1 MHLDC
6 HVPKGD
12 VPMNIT
18 WSFQGQLITRRMGA
32 KTTTLSERVSVLD
45 IPSASGAN
53 SGNYT
58 CTASNRAGTVNHTA
72 TLNVIG
78 ITTFQ

>member
-1 MHLDC
+1 
-6 HVPKGD
+6 
-12 VPMNIT
+12 MNIT
-18 WSFQGQLITRRMGA
+18 WSFQGQSVTRRMGV
-32 KTTTLSERVSVLD
+32 KMTTLSERVSVLD

-58 CTASNRAGTVNHTA
+58 CTATNKAGTVNHTT

-78 ITTFQ
+78 IKSIY